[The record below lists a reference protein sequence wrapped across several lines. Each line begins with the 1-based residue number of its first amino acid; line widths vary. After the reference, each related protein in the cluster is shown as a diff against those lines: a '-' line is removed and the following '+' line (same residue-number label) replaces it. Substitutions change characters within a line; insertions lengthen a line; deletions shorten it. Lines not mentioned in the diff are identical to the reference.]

1 MKIRLI
7 LKPLEKTKV
16 MENIINLTK
25 ENFKEVVLNSKVP
38 VLVDFYAEWC
48 GPCKSLEPIIEILAK
63 EYEDLVTIAKL
74 DVDTNEDIT
83 RDYFVRGIPAILIFK
98 DGKIVEKKIGMNSI
112 EAYKST
118 LNNVL
123 EK

>member
-1 MKIRLI
+1 MKN
-7 LKPLEKTKV
+7 T
-16 MENIINLTK
+16 INLTR
-25 ENFKEVVLNSKVP
+25 ENFNEIVINSKVP
-38 VLVDFYAEWC
+38 VVVDFYAEWC
-48 GPCKSLEPIIEILAK
+48 GPCKSLEPIIDKLA
-63 EYEDLVTIAKL
+63 EEFQDLVTIAKL
-74 DVDTNEDIT
+74 DVDANEDIT

-98 DGKIVEKKIGMNSI
+98 NGKIVEKKIGVNSI